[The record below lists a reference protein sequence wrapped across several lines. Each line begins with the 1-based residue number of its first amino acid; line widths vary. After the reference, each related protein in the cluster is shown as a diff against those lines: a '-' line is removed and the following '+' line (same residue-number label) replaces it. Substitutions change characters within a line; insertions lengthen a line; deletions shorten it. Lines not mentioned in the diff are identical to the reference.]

1 MTWLI
6 SIVTNTAL
14 FLYAGLFK
22 VRREH
27 DDLPEEVMRAFSALT
42 LGLIKTFPNAEIKHE
57 EGIDIVWSGDR
68 IEFPGNG
75 AFSVPGGTTIAQLER
90 NLKYV
95 QNQFNE
101 LNKDGRYGLF
111 DFEASS
117 LLANHISGDRIEE
130 VCLKYGFTPSQ
141 DATMVRYGGL
151 FEKIDFRDLEVRRV
165 QTDEQIFQIFALFY
179 PEVKTDWSHSVDF
192 YKSLYGYVGY
202 VDGKVVT
209 TATAHLYE
217 GKVFLSAVGTHPDYR
232 NRGYG
237 TAMSKHALQMAMEQS
252 GSTISLL
259 YATQM
264 GKPIYEKIGFR
275 QIGTAFFTKYE
286 TTKQC

>member
-1 MTWLI
+1 MTWLL
-6 SIVTNTAL
+6 SIITGTAL
-14 FLYAGLFK
+14 FLYAALFK

-27 DDLPEEVMRAFSALT
+27 DDLLDDAMRAFSF
-42 LGLIKTFPNAEIKHE
+42 LGQGLVKAFPNAVIKHE

-68 IEFPGNG
+68 IAIPNC
-75 AFSVPGGTTIAQLER
+75 AFSIPGSTTISRLER
-90 NLKYV
+90 SLKYV
-95 QNQFNE
+95 RNQFNE
-101 LNKDGRYGLF
+101 LGKDGRYGLF

-141 DATMVRYGGL
+141 DATMVRHGGL
-151 FEKIDFRDLEVRRV
+151 FDNIDFRDLEVKRV
-165 QTDEQIFQIFALFY
+165 QTAEQIFQIFALFY
-179 PEVKTDWSHSVDF
+179 PESKTDWSYSVDF